1 MDKDLAREHL
11 VQADRHII
19 DLRRHIALQ
28 RQRIKQ
34 LNQKGS
40 PTNDAESMLT
50 LLEESLVIARRH
62 RDFIHDEL
70 FGNLTTR

>member
-1 MDKDLAREHL
+1 MDRDLAREHL

-19 DLRRHIALQ
+19 ELRRHIALQ

-34 LNQKGS
+34 LAQKRYA
-40 PTNDAESMLT
+40 TEEAKTMLT

-62 RDFIHDEL
+62 RDFIHDQL
-70 FGNLTTR
+70 FEKPTTR